1 MNKNKIDLFNF
12 FRRADNIYLTKN
24 YIVKQT
30 TKEYVDKYSIAH
42 LSVTD
47 TYLKKNKRAMEF
59 LKENNFKGKGK
70 RFNFHC
76 DRKVRFI
83 NK

>member
-1 MNKNKIDLFNF
+1 MNKDKINLQHF
-12 FRRADNIYLTKN
+12 FGTADNVYLTKN
-24 YIVKQT
+24 YIVKQS
-30 TKEYVDKYSIAH
+30 TKEYVDKYSISH

-59 LKENNFKGKGK
+59 LRECNFNGKGK

-83 NK
+83 K

>member
-1 MNKNKIDLFNF
+1 MSKNKIDLLHF
-12 FRRADNIYLTKN
+12 FGSADNVYLTKN

-30 TKEYVDKYSIAH
+30 RKEYVDKNFISH

-59 LKENNFKGKGK
+59 LQKNNFKGKGK